1 MTGEMT
7 MFGWEEIYCG
17 FDAERFYRMKF
28 ALENTGIKLKTKT
41 TDVMG
46 NRMTGNSM
54 AGANP
59 FIVNRAGMNSA
70 AMVEYQ
76 IFIKKEDLARAQGA
90 LSQK

>member
-17 FDAERFYRMKF
+17 FDAERFYKIKF
-28 ALENTGIKLKTKT
+28 TLENTGINIKTKT
-41 TDVMG
+41 KDVMG
-46 NRMTGNSM
+46 NRMTRNSM

-59 FIVNRAGMNSA
+59 FIANRAGMNPA

-76 IFIKKEDLARAQGA
+76 IFVKKEDLLRAQEA
-90 LSQK
+90 LSEK